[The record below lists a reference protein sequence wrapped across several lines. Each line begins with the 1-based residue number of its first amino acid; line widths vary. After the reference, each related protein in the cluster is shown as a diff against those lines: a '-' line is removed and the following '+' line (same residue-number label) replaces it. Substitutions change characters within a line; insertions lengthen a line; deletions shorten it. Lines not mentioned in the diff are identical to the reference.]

1 MSPEVNTG
9 YFQFCDHQAELKPKA
24 LKMSDK
30 SNEEPEEEFSVERI
44 IDKRV
49 VRGKTEYYLKWK
61 GYPEEENTWEPVENL
76 DCDELID
83 EFERQRAEKEQAK
96 KKAEPTPPVKKKQ
109 EKTKAP
115 PVKEEPPKTKKR
127 KTDDEDEKPEEKK
140 EEKKKKSISSTPKE
154 MKIKKDEDK
163 VKGFDRGLDA
173 EKIIGATDSSGE
185 LMFLMKWKGI
195 DEADL
200 VSAKTANVRCPQI
213 VIKFYEERL
222 TWHIP
227 SNENDAE

>member
-1 MSPEVNTG
+1 
-9 YFQFCDHQAELKPKA
+9 
-24 LKMSDK
+24 MSDSNK
-30 SNEEPEEEFSVERI
+30 SNDEPEEFSVERI

-49 VRGKTEYYLKWK
+49 VRGKTEYFLKWK

-76 DCDELID
+76 DCDELIS
-83 EFERQRAEKEQAK
+83 EFERVRAEKEAAK
-96 KKAEPTPPVKKKQ
+96 KKAEPTPGPKKKQQ
-109 EKTKAP
+109 EKTKLNTSA
-115 PVKEEPPKTKKR
+115 KEETPKVKKR
-127 KTDDEDEKPEEKK
+127 KPDEDAEKPEEKK
-140 EEKKKKSISSTPKE
+140 EEVKKKKSISATPKP
-154 MKIKKDEDK
+154 KKDEEK

-200 VSAKTANVRCPQI
+200 VPAKVANVRCPQI

-227 SNENDAE
+227 SSEDNAE